1 MHGPDMTTLSLLS
14 LLLGGGLLL
23 LSHRMTNDERAHEFI
38 LGALS
43 PLSVTRAA
51 CACLLAFGG
60 VGIALA
66 LAVPEAENLA
76 SRLAAVGGVAAAVLV
91 LVLAPRTPVVAPTR
105 SAKEVREHESDDAE
119 GIVGLTGTFVAPP
132 TARALGRVVIR
143 RGEKT
148 VALAAR
154 PMTGVSPA
162 DRLDSV
168 VIVDVYHGTAL
179 VAPVEREGPRA

>member
-1 MHGPDMTTLSLLS
+1 MTTLSLLS

-23 LSHRMTNDERAHEFI
+23 LSHRMASDARAHDSI
-38 LGALS
+38 IGALS

-51 CACLLAFGG
+51 CACLVAFGG
-60 VGIALA
+60 VGLLLA
-66 LAVPEAENLA
+66 FAVPEADNVA
-76 SRLAAVGGVAAAVLV
+76 SRLAAAAGVAAAVLV
-91 LVLAPRTPVVAPTR
+91 LVLTPRTSVAGPTTR
-105 SAKEVREHESDDAE
+105 TKEAPDDAPDDVE
-119 GIVGLTGTFVAPP
+119 EIVGLTGTFVASRS
-132 TARALGRVVIR
+132 ARALGRVVIR

-154 PMTGVSPA
+154 PMSGVSPA

-168 VIVDVYHGTAL
+168 VIVDVYDGTAL

>member
-1 MHGPDMTTLSLLS
+1 MHGPKMTPLSLLS

-23 LSHRMTNDERAHEFI
+23 LSHRMASDARAHDSI
-38 LGALS
+38 IGALS

-51 CACLLAFGG
+51 CACLVAFGG
-60 VGIALA
+60 VGLILA
-66 LAVPEAENLA
+66 FAVPEADNVA
-76 SRLAAVGGVAAAVLV
+76 SRLAAAAGVAAAVLV
-91 LVLAPRTPVVAPTR
+91 LVLTPRTSPTPAGV
-105 SAKEVREHESDDAE
+105 AKEAPAHAPDDE
-119 GIVGLTGTFVAPP
+119 EIVGLTGTFVAPA

-148 VALAAR
+148 VAVAAR
-154 PMTGVSPA
+154 PMTGVAPA

-168 VIVDVYHGTAL
+168 VIVGVYHGTAL